1 MPNQDQF
8 HPAQALMLAQRLSP
22 DNENLASEIAL
33 LRQEI
38 KQLRATLFPAPSTVL
53 TGPSALANYDFEN
66 SLLVVANSEVSDTAS
81 LHELLRWMKQMN
93 LYDFEIEPV
102 WGATAR
108 RPDCSYYASIAQ
120 TVADKK
126 LSRVL
131 VTDEAWLMPGV
142 ELMFPQHAD

>member
-53 TGPSALANYDFEN
+53 TGPS
-66 SLLVVANSEVSDTAS
+66 VVSEFTQ
-81 LHELLRWMKQMN
+81 LTKRN
-93 LYDFEIEPV
+93 
-102 WGATAR
+102 
-108 RPDCSYYASIAQ
+108 
-120 TVADKK
+120 
-126 LSRVL
+126 
-131 VTDEAWLMPGV
+131 
-142 ELMFPQHAD
+142 